1 METTPA
7 IRKFQRKTRPSARG
21 SSRTAQPLK
30 ERSAGF
36 RPDGFLNHSFK
47 PFSAVEN
54 RNYRETESEFF
65 RSAKNLCELYQLA
78 LPEMAG
84 LQFPQN
90 VDYTYN
96 YLCHSVEKLDKAQQC
111 IIIRDEMHRATLATL
126 QTYDTGRCIYY
137 IPVRPLWRI
146 TQIAQQQPLAE
157 MLLSVFAYL
166 NQIVEIPYYR
176 GNGSYLDCMYNTL
189 EDWINEELDDD
200 QEQEYRDDQNKD
212 LKELTD
218 AGEEL
223 YPLISNPFYLDN
235 FETHIQNYQKAE
247 NRDLEAEA
255 VAIAFLQLYR
265 DYPQQSVYDNIHP
278 DLFNPDEEER
288 IRAWQYISFYW
299 SGEDTLYEMLFEMVN
314 NEFQEYGVTDEPM
327 IIRLHDSPQTLPL
340 NDLNFENR
348 LFELMDKLCE
358 ILNRYDHD

>member
-7 IRKFQRKTRPSARG
+7 IRKFQRKTRPSARC
-21 SSRTAQPLK
+21 SSRTAQPAK
-30 ERSAGF
+30 ERTAGF

-54 RNYRETESEFF
+54 RNYQETESEFF
-65 RSAKNLCELYQLA
+65 RSAKNLCELYHLT

-90 VDYTYN
+90 VDHTYN
-96 YLCHSVEKLDKAQQC
+96 YLCHALEKLDKSQQC
-111 IIIRDEMHRATLATL
+111 IIIRDETHRATLATL
-126 QTYDTGRCIYY
+126 QTYDTGQCIYY
-137 IPVRPLWRI
+137 IPVRPLW
-146 TQIAQQQPLAE
+146 QIIQVARQQPLAE

-166 NQIVEIPYYR
+166 NQIVGIPYYR

-189 EDWINEELDDD
+189 ENWINEELDDD
-200 QEQEYRDDQNKD
+200 QEQEYRDGQNKD

-218 AGEEL
+218 AGEIL
-223 YPLISNPFYLDN
+223 YPLISNSFYLDN
-235 FETHIQNYQKAE
+235 FETHIQNYQNAE
-247 NRDLEAEA
+247 NRDLEMEA
-255 VAIAFLQLYR
+255 VAVAFLQLYR

-278 DLFNPDEEER
+278 DLFNPDEEDR
-288 IRAWQYISFYW
+288 ITVGQYSSFFW

-327 IIRLHDSPQTLPL
+327 VIQLYDSPQTLPL
-340 NDLNFENR
+340 NDLNFEKR

-358 ILNRYDHD
+358 ILNKYDHD

>member
-7 IRKFQRKTRPSARG
+7 IRHIQQKIRPSARCRRG
-21 SSRTAQPLK
+21 TAQPVAQ
-30 ERSAGF
+30 RTAGF

-65 RSAKNLCELYQLA
+65 RSAKNLCDLYQIT

-90 VDYTYN
+90 VDYAYK
-96 YLCHSVEKLDKAQQC
+96 YLCHSIEKMDKAQQC
-111 IIIRDEMHRATLATL
+111 IIIRDETHRATLATL

-137 IPVRPLWRI
+137 IPVRPLWRMV
-146 TQIAQQQPLAE
+146 QAAQQQPLAK

-166 NQIVEIPYYR
+166 QQIAQVPYYR
-176 GNGSYLDCMYNTL
+176 GDGLYLDCMYNIL
-189 EDWINEELDDD
+189 EDWINEELDDE
-200 QEQEYRDDQNKD
+200 QEQEYRDDQNDD
-212 LKELTD
+212 LKELTH
-218 AGEEL
+218 AGALL
-223 YPLISNPFYLDN
+223 YPLISNPFYIDK
-235 FETHIQNYQKAE
+235 FEAHIQNYHQSQ
-247 NRDLEAEA
+247 NRDLEAEEV
-255 VAIAFLQLYR
+255 VAAFLQLYR
-265 DYPQQSVYDNIHP
+265 DYPQQSVFDNIHP

-288 IRAWQYISFYW
+288 IGAWQYISFYW
-299 SGEDTLYEMLFEMVN
+299 SAEDTLYEMLFEMIN

-327 IIRLHDSPQTLPL
+327 VIQLHDRPQALPL
-340 NDLNFENR
+340 NDLNFEQR